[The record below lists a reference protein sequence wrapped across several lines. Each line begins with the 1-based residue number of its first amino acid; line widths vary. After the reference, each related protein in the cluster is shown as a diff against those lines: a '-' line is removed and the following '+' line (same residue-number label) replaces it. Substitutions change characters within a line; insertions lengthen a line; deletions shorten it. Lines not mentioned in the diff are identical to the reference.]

1 MNKSAALRIRIDP
14 DLHQQ
19 FLNVCQKQDV
29 PASQVLRQ
37 YMRSYVEQFS
47 HGLQSDLFESA
58 TKVSNETSSNK

>member
-19 FLNVCQKQDV
+19 FLGVCQKQDV

-37 YMRSYVEQFS
+37 YMRSYVEQYR

-58 TKVSNETSSNK
+58 TNIVNKTDVE